1 MCTWRDVEN
10 CRGGGWAIS
19 FLTMLSADSILQ
31 GASPLHVLG
40 KGKRKV
46 KLLAH
51 LLNKERKKQT
61 KKLEYIFFTTLDISL
76 SKKQDFC
83 PDRMNVA
90 EGA

>member
-51 LLNKERKKQT
+51 LLNKERKKET
-61 KKLEYIFFTTLDISL
+61 KKLEYIFFLYYFRHFIEQKARFL
-76 SKKQDFC
+76 
-83 PDRMNVA
+83 P
-90 EGA
+90 

>member
-19 FLTMLSADSILQ
+19 LLTMLSADSILQ

-40 KGKRKV
+40 KGKRRV

-51 LLNKERKKQT
+51 LLNKQTNKQRNSNT
-61 KKLEYIFFTTLDISL
+61 FFFTTLDISL

-83 PDRMNVA
+83 PYRMNMA

>member
-19 FLTMLSADSILQ
+19 LLTMLSADSILQ

-51 LLNKERKKQT
+51 LLNKQTNKERNSNT
-61 KKLEYIFFTTLDISL
+61 FFFYYFRHFIEQKARFLPL
-76 SKKQDFC
+76 
-83 PDRMNVA
+83 
-90 EGA
+90 